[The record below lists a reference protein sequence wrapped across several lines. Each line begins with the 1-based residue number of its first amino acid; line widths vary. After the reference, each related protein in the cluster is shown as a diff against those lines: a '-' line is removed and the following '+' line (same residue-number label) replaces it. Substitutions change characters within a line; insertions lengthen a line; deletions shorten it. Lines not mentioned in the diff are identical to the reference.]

1 MVLDRRGLE
10 AAATSSSIGL
20 LADDVLLALLRQ
32 IGEQSLTERDR
43 EVLTHALEL
52 LRAFTELR
60 REQVATGH
68 VLRAMAPLT
77 ALDESTSALAS
88 ALSGDMASEIQ
99 KYIQTIDTIL
109 SGQANDD
116 SVLELQAFFERLA
129 EETLERSRSMFSS
142 PREDISEWIR
152 KASTS

>member
-10 AAATSSSIGL
+10 AAATSSSLGL

-32 IGEQSLTERDR
+32 IGQQPLTDRDR
-43 EVLTHALEL
+43 QALTQALQL

-60 REQVATGH
+60 RDEVATGP
-68 VLRAMAPLT
+68 VLRAIAPLT

-88 ALSGDMASEIQ
+88 ALTGDRESGIQ
-99 KYIQTIDTIL
+99 RHIQTIDTIL
-109 SGQANDD
+109 AGQADDD
-116 SVLELQAFFERLA
+116 SVLQLQTFFERLA

-142 PREDISEWIR
+142 PREDIREWIR